1 MSAIFKRTFRVRSY
15 ETDLYGH
22 VNQVNYLRYLQ
33 EAALNA
39 SAAVGYDGA
48 AYDALGTLWLIRE
61 TEIEYFHALKY
72 GDSVE
77 VTTWVG
83 DFRKVRSRR
92 FYEMHLAG
100 SGERVAQASTD
111 WIYIDRVSQRPLAI
125 PPEMVTA
132 FAPEGLDAMPPGQRR
147 EKFPDPPPPPPGAFT
162 MRRIVEWRDV
172 DSVGH
177 VNNAVYL
184 SYMEESAIEQSA
196 SVGWP
201 MQRMRDEGFGV
212 VARKHQLEYRLQA
225 ELGDPLLVTTYL
237 SEPRRS
243 SIIRNFI
250 VARPDGE
257 IVARSRSLYLCV
269 NLSSGMPIRIPKQ
282 VLEDFAPVIAEA
294 DGGPS

>member
-1 MSAIFKRTFRVRSY
+1 MPAIYSRTFRVRSY
-15 ETDLYGH
+15 ETDSYGH
-22 VNQVNYLRYLQ
+22 VNQVNYLRYMQ
-33 EAALNA
+33 ESALDA

-48 AYDALGTLWLIRE
+48 AYDALGTLWLIHE
-61 TEIEYFHALKY
+61 TEIEYFHALKF

-83 DFRKVRSRR
+83 DFRRVRSRR
-92 FYEMHLAG
+92 YYEMRLVG
-100 SGERVAQASTD
+100 SGELVAKASSD
-111 WIYIDRVSQRPLAI
+111 WIYLESATQRPLAI
-125 PPEMVTA
+125 PPEMVLA
-132 FAPEGLDAMPPGQRR
+132 FAPEGVANLPPGERR
-147 EKFPDPPPPPPGAFT
+147 EKFPEPPPPPPGAFT
-162 MRRIVEWRDV
+162 MRRVVEWRDV
-172 DSVGH
+172 DSVEH

-196 SVGWP
+196 SIRWP

-212 VARKHQLEYRLQA
+212 VARKHQIEYRLQA

-257 IVARSRSLYLCV
+257 VVARSRSLYLCV
-269 NLSSGMPIRIPKQ
+269 NLSTGMPMRIPKQ
-282 VLEDFAPVIAEA
+282 VMEDFAAVIV
-294 DGGPS
+294 S

>member
-1 MSAIFKRTFRVRSY
+1 MPASYKRTFRVRSY
-15 ETDLYGH
+15 ETDSYGH
-22 VNQVNYLRYLQ
+22 VNQVNYLRYMQ
-33 EAALNA
+33 EAALDA

-48 AYDALGTLWLIRE
+48 AYDALGTLWLIHG

-77 VTTWVG
+77 ITTYVS
-83 DFRKVRSRR
+83 DFRRVRSWRA
-92 FYEMHLAG
+92 YEMRLAG
-100 SGERVAQASTD
+100 SGELVAKASTD
-111 WIYIDRVSQRPLAI
+111 WIYIDRATQRPLVI
-125 PPEMVTA
+125 PPEMLAA
-132 FAPEGLDAMPPGQRR
+132 FAPEGTDSMPPGERR
-147 EKFPDPPPPPPGAFT
+147 EKFPEPPPPPPGAFT
-162 MRRIVEWRDV
+162 MRRVVEWRDV
-172 DSVGH
+172 DSVEH

-196 SVGWP
+196 SIGWS

-212 VARKHQLEYRLQA
+212 VARKHQIEYRLQA

-250 VARPDGE
+250 ITRPDGE

-269 NLSSGMPIRIPKQ
+269 NLSTGMPIRIPQQ
-282 VLEDFAPVIAEA
+282 VMKDFAPVIAGA
-294 DGGPS
+294 NGGE

>member
-1 MSAIFKRTFRVRSY
+1 MPAISKRTFRVRSY

-22 VNQVNYLRYLQ
+22 VNQVNYLRYMQ
-33 EAALNA
+33 EAALDA
-39 SAAVGYDGA
+39 SAEVGYDGA
-48 AYDALGTLWLIRE
+48 AYDALGTLWLIHE
-61 TEIEYFHALKY
+61 TEVEYFRALKF

-83 DFRKVRSRR
+83 DFRRVRSRR
-92 FYEMHLAG
+92 FYDMHLVG
-100 SGERVAQASTD
+100 SGELAAKGSSD
-111 WIYIDRVSQRPLAI
+111 WIYLNRATQRPLAI
-125 PPEMVTA
+125 PPEMVIA
-132 FAPEGLDAMPPGQRR
+132 FAPEGADALPPGERR
-147 EKFPDPPPPPPGAFT
+147 EKLVEPPPAPPGAFT
-162 MRRIVEWRDV
+162 MRRVVEWRDV

-196 SVGWP
+196 SINWP

-212 VARKHQLEYRLQA
+212 VARKHQIEYRLQA

-250 VARPDGE
+250 ITRPDGG

-269 NLSSGMPIRIPKQ
+269 SLSTGMPIRIPQQ
-282 VLEDFAPVIAEA
+282 VMEDFAAVIAEA
-294 DGGPS
+294 NGGE